1 MKKLVSIL
9 LAVAM
14 VFSIT
19 AVCAFAADCDVPGE
33 INGTIGEVNCAIND
47 VAAEINGDINGAGD
61 KAGVSVAEIN
71 AEIDNAVGD
80 ISTLISDHAAVANEK
95 LNELGNAIVFESGLN
110 SFLAQIDAFI
120 ESIISSIVN
129 FLETELGFD
138 FGE

>member
-33 INGTIGEVNCAIND
+33 INSAIGEVNGSIND
-47 VAAEINGDINGAGD
+47 VAADINGDINGAGD
-61 KAGVSVAEIN
+61 KVGVSVAEVN
-71 AEIDNAVGD
+71 AEIDNTLGD

-95 LNELGNAIVFESGLN
+95 INELGNAIVFESGLN
-110 SFLAQIDAFI
+110 SFLARIDDLVESFI
-120 ESIISSIVN
+120 STVIRI
-129 FLETELGFD
+129 LGDLGLD

>member
-9 LAVAM
+9 LAVIM

-33 INGTIGEVNCAIND
+33 INSAIGEVNG
-47 VAAEINGDINGAGD
+47 EINVASD
-61 KAGVSVAEIN
+61 KAVVSVGEIN

-110 SFLAQIDAFI
+110 SFLARIDDLV
-120 ESIISSIVN
+120 ESFISSVIRI
-129 FLETELGFD
+129 LADLGID
-138 FGE
+138 ISE

>member
-1 MKKLVSIL
+1 MKKIVSIL

-19 AVCAFAADCDVPGE
+19 AVCAFAADDIPGE
-33 INGTIGEVNCAIND
+33 INGTIGEVNGAIND
-47 VAAEINGDINGAGD
+47 VAAEVNGSINGTGA
-61 KAGVSVAEIN
+61 KAVIPVGKIN
-71 AEIDNAVGD
+71 AEIDNALGD

-95 LNELGNAIVFESGLN
+95 LNELGNAIVIESGLN
-110 SFLAQIDAFI
+110 SFLARIDDLI
-120 ESIISSIVN
+120 ENFISSIVR